1 VQHHTRQRLACR
13 GLGAFALITAL
24 AFACGGDQASS
35 GQATSSGGQPAA
47 TPTPPAAG
55 PEAPAPGSPIDQALA
70 AQGEQAFQTRACV
83 GCHKIGG
90 GRLTGPDLEGVTE
103 RRSYQWIMAM
113 ITNPDSMLKVDQTA
127 RQLLAEYG
135 TPMANMGV
143 PANEAR
149 ALYEY
154 LRQQSQ

>member
-1 VQHHTRQRLACR
+1 MQHQTRQRTAR
-13 GLGAFALITAL
+13 GLAALVVLSAL
-24 AFACGGDQASS
+24 ALACGGEQASS
-35 GQATSSGGQPAA
+35 GQAASSGGQTAGP
-47 TPTPPAAG
+47 PPPAAG
-55 PEAPAPGSPIDQALA
+55 PEAPAPGSPIDQALVA
-70 AQGEQAFQTRACV
+70 RGEQAFQTRACV

-143 PANEAR
+143 PADEAR

>member
-1 VQHHTRQRLACR
+1 MQHQTRQRTATGSL
-13 GLGAFALITAL
+13 LAL
-24 AFACGGDQASS
+24 AVLSALVFACGGEQASS
-35 GQATSSGGQPAA
+35 GQAASSGGQTAG
-47 TPTPPAAG
+47 TPPPPAAG

-70 AQGEQAFQTRACV
+70 ARGEQAFQTRACV

-103 RRSYQWIMAM
+103 RRSYQWIMSM

-127 RQLLAEYG
+127 RQLFAEYG

-143 PANEAR
+143 PADEAR

-154 LRQQSQ
+154 LRQHSQ